1 MIGCKMCEEEKQLI
15 IFQDRFSN
23 LLEENIEAIKDERKL
38 RGLISDYFP
47 KEKWL
52 NHLLISLYKDGI
64 VEEIE
69 KCESVE
75 FESFLR
81 FK

>member
-15 IFQDRFSN
+15 IFQDRFSS

-52 NHLLISLYKDGI
+52 NQFTDFI
-64 VEEIE
+64 VQRWNCRRNR
-69 KCESVE
+69 KM
-75 FESFLR
+75 
-81 FK
+81 